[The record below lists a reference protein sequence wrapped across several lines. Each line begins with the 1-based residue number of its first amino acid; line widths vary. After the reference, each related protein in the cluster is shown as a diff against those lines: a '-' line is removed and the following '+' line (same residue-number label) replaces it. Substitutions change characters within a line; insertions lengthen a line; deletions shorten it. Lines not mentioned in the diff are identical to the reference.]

1 VVIHLFFLQ
10 KTARE
15 GPVVE
20 ILLKEKIF
28 TKEQKPEIYNPAGE
42 AELLGYFHS
51 RAESILQFA

>member
-1 VVIHLFFLQ
+1 VVIHFFLQ

-15 GPVVE
+15 APAVE

-51 RAESILQFA
+51 RAESISQFA